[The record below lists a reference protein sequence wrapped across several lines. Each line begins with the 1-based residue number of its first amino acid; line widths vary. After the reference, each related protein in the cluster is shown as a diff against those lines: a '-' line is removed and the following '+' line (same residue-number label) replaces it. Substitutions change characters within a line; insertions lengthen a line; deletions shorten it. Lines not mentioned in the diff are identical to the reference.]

1 MPDLSRRGFLAVTA
15 AAGAARA
22 LPPLVL
28 RGRPRRILKLVYD
41 KALGAMRA
49 VDRLVP

>member
-1 MPDLSRRGFLAVTA
+1 MPALNRRQFLIATA

-22 LPPLVL
+22 LPATLSVARQRRVL
-28 RGRPRRILKLVYD
+28 TLVYD

-49 VDRLVP
+49 IDRVVP

>member
-1 MPDLSRRGFLAVTA
+1 MPRLSRRGFLAVTA

-22 LPPLVL
+22 LPPVAARVGGRRVL
-28 RGRPRRILKLVYD
+28 TLVYD
-41 KALGAMRA
+41 KALGMMRA